1 MERANNMMR
10 LHNFRP
16 RPGSRHRVKRL
27 GCGESSGHGK
37 TSGKGHKGQ
46 KARSG
51 GSIRLGF
58 EGGQMPLI
66 RRLPKRGFNNAAFHK
81 NYAIV
86 NLDDLNE
93 FKAGTVVNE
102 QLLRESKLVRGDVA
116 GIKILGNGELK
127 HALKIEADKISASA
141 RAKID
146 KAGGTIALREARP
159 REAVRAQEDADT
171 AGKESPEETTP
182 KAATR
187 KTSSRKSAAKPGAR
201 SKKAAS
207 QKS

>member
-1 MERANNMMR
+1 MMR
-10 LHNFRP
+10 LHNLRP

-66 RRLPKRGFNNAAFHK
+66 RRLPKRGFNNAAFRKH
-81 NYAIV
+81 YAIV

-93 FKAGTVVNE
+93 FKAGATVNE
-102 QLLRESKLVRGDVA
+102 QLLRESNLVRGHFV
-116 GIKILGNGELK
+116 GIKILGGGELK
-127 HALKIEADKISASA
+127 HGLTVEVDKVSAAAREKIE
-141 RAKID
+141 
-146 KAGGTIALREARP
+146 KAGGTITLRDG
-159 REAVRAQEDADT
+159 RA
-171 AGKESPEETTP
+171 S
-182 KAATR
+182 KAALPHENVDLTTEKVPRKPSARKRSTR
-187 KTSSRKSAAKPGAR
+187 KTPPKAKSQAKEKTSRER
-201 SKKAAS
+201 
-207 QKS
+207 

>member
-1 MERANNMMR
+1 MR
-10 LHNFRP
+10 LHNLQP

-81 NYAIV
+81 RYAIV
-86 NLDDLNE
+86 NLDELNA
-93 FKAGTVVNE
+93 FKAGTAVNE
-102 QLLRESKLVRGDVA
+102 QLLRESKLVRGHFV
-116 GIKILGNGELK
+116 GIKILGGGELK
-127 HALKIEADKISASA
+127 HGLKVEADKVSAAA
-141 RAKID
+141 REKIE
-146 KAGGTIALREARP
+146 KAGGTITIRDKGALKA
-159 REAVRAQEDADT
+159 ADT
-171 AGKESPEETTP
+171 HVAAANGTSAEESADEATSEATGKKKSS
-182 KAATR
+182 R
-187 KTSSRKSAAKPGAR
+187 KTSAKAKKKAPRKS
-201 SKKAAS
+201 
-207 QKS
+207 

>member
-1 MERANNMMR
+1 MEEVSHMMR
-10 LHNFRP
+10 LHNLRP

-81 NYAIV
+81 QYAVV
-86 NLDDLNE
+86 NVSDLNA

-102 QLLRESKLVRGDVA
+102 QLLRESNLIRGHFA
-116 GIKILGNGELK
+116 GIKILGEGELK
-127 HALKIEADKISASA
+127 HDLQVQIDKISASA
-141 RAKID
+141 REKIE
-146 KAGGTIALREARP
+146 KAGGTVTLREARS
-159 REAVRAQEDADT
+159 
-171 AGKESPEETTP
+171 AGKNQTDVASSEAEPD
-182 KAATR
+182 AAVATAKPRVR
-187 KTSSRKSAAKPGAR
+187 KTKSRN
-201 SKKAAS
+201 KKRE
-207 QKS
+207 

>member
-1 MERANNMMR
+1 
-10 LHNFRP
+10 
-16 RPGSRHRVKRL
+16 VKRL

-51 GSIRLGF
+51 GSLRLGF

-81 NYAIV
+81 HYAIV
-86 NLDDLNE
+86 NLEDLNE

-102 QLLRESKLVRGDVA
+102 QLLRESKLVRGDIV
-116 GIKILGNGELK
+116 GVKVLGNGELK

-146 KAGGTIALREARP
+146 KAGGTVTLREP
-159 REAVRAQEDADT
+159 RSEMGPRDDADAEEKETPSETVPRTAVRKT
-171 AGKESPEETTP
+171 LSKKSVP
-182 KAATR
+182 KAG
-187 KTSSRKSAAKPGAR
+187 SR
-201 SKKAAS
+201 SKKTAPR
-207 QKS
+207 KN

>member
-1 MERANNMMR
+1 MMR
-10 LHNFRP
+10 LHNLRP
-16 RPGSRHRVKRL
+16 RHGSRHRVKRL

-81 NYAIV
+81 HYAIV
-86 NLDDLNE
+86 NLDDLNA

-102 QLLRESKLVRGDVA
+102 QLLRESNLIRGHFA
-116 GIKILGNGELK
+116 GIKILGGGELK
-127 HALKIEADKISASA
+127 HGLTVEADKVSASA
-141 RAKID
+141 RGKIE
-146 KAGGTIALREARP
+146 KAGGSIALRDGRRSSATASHDDGGLASQEAPAAPKRRSTSKPAARAKSPKKKTP
-159 REAVRAQEDADT
+159 RE
-171 AGKESPEETTP
+171 S
-182 KAATR
+182 
-187 KTSSRKSAAKPGAR
+187 
-201 SKKAAS
+201 
-207 QKS
+207 